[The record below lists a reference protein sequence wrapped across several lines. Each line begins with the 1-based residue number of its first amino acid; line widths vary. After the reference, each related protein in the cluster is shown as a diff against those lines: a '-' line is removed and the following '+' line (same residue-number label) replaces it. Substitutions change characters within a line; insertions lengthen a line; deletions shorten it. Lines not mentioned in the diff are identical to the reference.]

1 MSMYQLSNDSFQSI
15 KKNLLLQLCLY
26 QLIPCVVLSYLFSSM
41 GSMKMVVPFLIFFFA
56 IGFVKEFFKVKR
68 REKEWTSFSIHLE
81 DLAIKKTQFKSPDIH
96 ILFDE
101 INRVVEIP
109 NSGLSIQTNDSA
121 KYLFIPIQ
129 LEGYEKV
136 RQRLMTVKPIETSP
150 VGVDNLQTFQ
160 SINQKKSFWKILMK
174 ESLKAIAPF
183 FVFLVILFL
192 VVLWVLY
199 FLK

>member
-1 MSMYQLSNDSFQSI
+1 MSMYQLSYESFQTI
-15 KKNLLLQLCLY
+15 KKKLLLQLCLY
-26 QLIPCVVLSYLFSSM
+26 QLIPCVFLAYLFSSF
-41 GSMKMVVPFLIFFFA
+41 GSMKMVVPFLIIFFA
-56 IGFVKEFFKVKR
+56 IGFVKEFFNVKR
-68 REKEWTSFSIHLE
+68 REKEWTTFSIYLE

-109 NSGLSIQTNDSA
+109 NSGLSIQTNDPA

-136 RQRLMTVKPIETSP
+136 RHHLMTVKPIETSP

-160 SINQKKSFWKILMK
+160 SINQKKSFWKILMT
-174 ESLKAIAPF
+174 ESLKAIAPL

-192 VVLWVLY
+192 VVLWLLY